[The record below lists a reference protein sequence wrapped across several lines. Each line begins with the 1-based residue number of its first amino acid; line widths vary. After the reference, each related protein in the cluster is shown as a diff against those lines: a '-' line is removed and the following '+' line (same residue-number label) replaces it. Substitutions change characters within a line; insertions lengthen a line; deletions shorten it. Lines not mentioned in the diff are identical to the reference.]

1 MHNQSGLYYHYPS
14 KLLYSNLGQLRSI
27 VLVIMDRIQLALNRI
42 CLGFLLNDEL
52 LCNQSSLYYHY
63 LSQLLY
69 SNLGKLR
76 SIVLVIMDRAQLVQ
90 KRICAGLLLNGEP
103 LRDQSGLCYHYPSQ
117 LLCSNLGQL
126 RSIVLAIVDRTQLV

>member
-1 MHNQSGLYYHYPS
+1 MLP
-14 KLLYSNLGQLRSI
+14 LLLTTT
-27 VLVIMDRIQLALNRI
+27 VLKSWPITFFCAFDQRLSTTCIKKDLSSL
-42 CLGFLLNDEL
+42 LLNDEL

-90 KRICAGLLLNGEP
+90 KRICADFLLIDEP
-103 LRDQSGLCYHYPSQ
+103 LCNQSGFCYHYPS
-117 LLCSNLGQL
+117 LLPYSNLGQL
-126 RSIVLAIVDRTQLV
+126 RFIGVAITDRR